1 MKAIARYPSHLISNN
16 QFGSS
21 NVSSVIEAS
30 MGWIAVG
37 IDRLVAPFKLLTA
50 EDADG
55 AEEFFLVRA
64 EGCLSSVEFPPCS
77 PVSSV
82 VKGFRFFLSSL
93 ARLSASH
100 AAFTFPRDAFLLL
113 CHSAESSA
121 PAICAIVFP
130 LSTEVSCASISKPST
145 TCSSC
150 FLIISHSVPLLPGR
164 RAFMW
169 INAKSPFSRFPCR
182 RHLRSPFL
190 IIAAASASVPGRYFP
205 FTASGERGSH
215 VPTSQTIPVP
225 APSLPSGMMPS
236 KS

>member
-1 MKAIARYPSHLISNN
+1 MNVIARYPSHLISNN

-21 NVSSVIEAS
+21 NGSSVIEAS

-37 IDRLVAPFKLLTA
+37 IDRLVAPFKLLTTDDT
-50 EDADG
+50 DASDD
-55 AEEFFLVRA
+55 FFLLRTVGD
-64 EGCLSSVEFPPCS
+64 EEDLFSSVEFPPCS
-77 PVSSV
+77 PVSSM

-130 LSTEVSCASISKPST
+130 LSTEVSCASMSKPST

-182 RHLRSPFL
+182 RNLR
-190 IIAAASASVPGRYFP
+190 
-205 FTASGERGSH
+205 
-215 VPTSQTIPVP
+215 
-225 APSLPSGMMPS
+225 
-236 KS
+236 